1 MKQNKFTNLFIAVMY
16 KFGNTWSAKLL
27 DTGEQVWTQTRNGQ
41 IINGGINKVPK
52 QFNSETGLSSPIR
65 PNWK

>member
-1 MKQNKFTNLFIAVMY
+1 M
-16 KFGNTWSAKLL
+16 
-27 DTGEQVWTQTRNGQ
+27 EQVWTQTRNGQ